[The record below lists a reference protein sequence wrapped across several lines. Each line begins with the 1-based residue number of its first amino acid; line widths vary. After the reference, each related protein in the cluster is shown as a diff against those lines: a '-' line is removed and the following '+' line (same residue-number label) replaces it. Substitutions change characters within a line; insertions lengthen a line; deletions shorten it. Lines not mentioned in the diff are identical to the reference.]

1 MGLLACIR
9 DNIFSTVAGKLLD
22 EEGIAR
28 NHIHRIPGINTAVSF
43 VHLIPSGANWIVGHL
58 GANLHMRTEHVNA
71 AEDQIAS
78 SNIVIAQYEVPAL
91 VVRRV
96 LELGRKHGRLMIP
109 PMLREYAGLGR
120 DVVWAGMVKTIE
132 LWSKEAWNAQA
143 EASRADRTAI
153 SQALAELGL

>member
-96 LELGRKHGRLMIP
+96 LELGRKHGRLMIWDP
-109 PMLREYAGLGR
+109 TPAQPARCGPRVASFVRCARNNRRSPTGR
-120 DVVWAGMVKTIE
+120 RQWPGF
-132 LWSKEAWNAQA
+132 
-143 EASRADRTAI
+143 R
-153 SQALAELGL
+153 